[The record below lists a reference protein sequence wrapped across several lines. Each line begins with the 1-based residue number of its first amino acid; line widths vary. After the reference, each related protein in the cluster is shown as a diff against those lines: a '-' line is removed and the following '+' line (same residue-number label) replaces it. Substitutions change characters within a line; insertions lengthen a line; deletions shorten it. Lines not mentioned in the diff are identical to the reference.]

1 MSFEETPN
9 APSTPTQDSGAPEQ
23 PQTQQASEPSAA
35 AEQPHLEQASEPSTA
50 AEHPHCEQAS
60 EPSTPAQQPHIEQA
74 SEPSTAA
81 EQPHLEQAS
90 EPSSPAQQ
98 PHIEQASEP
107 SSPPAETAGAA
118 APRSEKEPT
127 MEDFATALETFE
139 QEQAQTEAALNEEQI
154 VTGTVLKVTAQ
165 YVVVD
170 IGYKSEGVVQV
181 AEFTDSE
188 GNVTVKR
195 GDEIAVMREPGH
207 TEEGYIHLSHDKA
220 QRLHAWD
227 EIEKAYDDKAS
238 VKARVID
245 RIKGGLT
252 VDILGARAFLPG
264 SQVDLRPVR
273 NLDAL
278 KGTDLEVR
286 IIKLN
291 KKRGNIVASRKT
303 LLEEEQGEKRTK
315 TLDQLSENSILTG
328 TVKNLTNYGA
338 FVDLG
343 GIDGLLHITDMSWGR
358 LTHPRDLVQV
368 GDQIQVKVLKFDR
381 DKQRVS
387 LGFKQLTPDPWLD
400 AAERYP
406 IGAHVRGRVIS
417 VTDYGAFVELEQGIE
432 GLVHVSEMTWSK
444 RMKHPSK
451 LVNISDQVEAVVLNV
466 NPQERRIS
474 LGLKQLESNPWES
487 LHEKFPVGTV
497 VEGKVRNLTDF
508 GAFIEIEDGI
518 DGLVHVSNLSWTKRV
533 KHPSEVLKK
542 GDKVKAIVLA
552 IEPDQRRLSLG
563 VKQLQPDVWDTFFEQ
578 HRVGD
583 VIHGKVL
590 RLASFG
596 AFVEIADGIEG
607 LCHVS
612 EAVDQNNVAVKL
624 DVDTEHEVKHV
635 KMNQEEKKVG
645 LSIRAVGEEASR
657 AEVES
662 YKERGGEKGHKEQ
675 KSSSSSSSSSSTT
688 LGDLIN

>member
-1 MSFEETPN
+1 MAFEDTNNIPN
-9 APSTPTQDSGAPEQ
+9 PTQESGAVEQ
-23 PQTQQASEPSAA
+23 PPTDHVTDHVSDTVQ
-35 AEQPHLEQASEPSTA
+35 
-50 AEHPHCEQAS
+50 
-60 EPSTPAQQPHIEQA
+60 
-74 SEPSTAA
+74 
-81 EQPHLEQAS
+81 
-90 EPSSPAQQ
+90 
-98 PHIEQASEP
+98 
-107 SSPPAETAGAA
+107 PPAETAPV
-118 APRSEKEPT
+118 APPRPEKEPS

-165 YVVVD
+165 YVLVD
-170 IGYKSEGVVQV
+170 VGYKSEGVVPL
-181 AEFTDSE
+181 AELQDHE
-188 GNVTVKR
+188 GNVKVQR

-207 TEEGYIHLSHDKA
+207 TEEGYIHLSYEKA
-220 QRLHAWD
+220 QRLRAWD
-227 EIEKAYDDKAS
+227 EIEKAFNDKAS

-273 NLDAL
+273 NLDGL
-278 KGTDLEVR
+278 KGQEIEVR

-291 KKRGNIVASRKT
+291 KKRGNIVASRKQ
-303 LLEEEQGEKRTK
+303 LLDEEQSEKRGK
-315 TLDQLSENSILTG
+315 TLEQMHEDAIMTG
-328 TVKNLTNYGA
+328 TVKNLTDYGA

-358 LTHPRDLVQV
+358 LTHPHDLVQV

-381 DKQRVS
+381 EKQRVS

-400 AAERYP
+400 ASERYP
-406 IGAHVRGRVIS
+406 ISAHVRGRVIS
-417 VTDYGAFVELEQGIE
+417 VTDYGAFIELEQGIE

-451 LVNISDQVEAVVLNV
+451 LVNVGDQVEAVVLNV
-466 NPQERRIS
+466 NPTERRIS
-474 LGLKQLESNPWES
+474 LGLKQLESNPWET

-497 VEGKVRNLTDF
+497 VEGKVRNLTEF

-583 VIHGKVL
+583 VIRGKVL

-596 AFVEIADGIEG
+596 AFVEIADGVEG
-607 LCHVS
+607 LCHNS
-612 EAVDQNNVAVKL
+612 EAVDAHGAPLKL
-624 DVDTEHEVKHV
+624 EPGEDHDFKII
-635 KMNQEEKKVG
+635 KMNPAEKKVG
-645 LSIRAVGEEASR
+645 LSIRAVGEEATRSD
-657 AEVES
+657 VEA
-662 YKERGGEKGHKEQ
+662 YKAPAA
-675 KSSSSSSSSSSTT
+675 SSSSGAATIGEFMSWKRAS
-688 LGDLIN
+688 NENN

>member
-1 MSFEETPN
+1 MIFEETPN
-9 APSTPTQDSGAPEQ
+9 APTTQTEDSGASEQ
-23 PQTQQASEPSAA
+23 PQTQQATEPSAA
-35 AEQPHLEQASEPSTA
+35 FEQPNLEQTAEPSPIAEQAHIEPASEPS
-50 AEHPHCEQAS
+50 PQ
-60 EPSTPAQQPHIEQA
+60 
-74 SEPSTAA
+74 
-81 EQPHLEQAS
+81 
-90 EPSSPAQQ
+90 
-98 PHIEQASEP
+98 
-107 SSPPAETAGAA
+107 PPATT

-170 IGYKSEGVVQV
+170 IGYKSEGVVPV
-181 AEFTDSE
+181 AEFTDHE

-195 GDEIAVMREPGH
+195 GDEIAVIRQPGH
-207 TEEGYIHLSHDKA
+207 TEEGYIHLSHEKA

-227 EIEKAYDDKAS
+227 EIEKAYTDKAS
-238 VKARVID
+238 VKALVID

-273 NLDAL
+273 NLDGL
-278 KGTDLEVR
+278 KGHEIEVR

-291 KKRGNIVASRKT
+291 KKRGNIVASRKQ
-303 LLEEEQGEKRTK
+303 LLEEEQSEKRTK
-315 TLDQLSENSILTG
+315 TLEQLHEDGILTG
-328 TVKNLTNYGA
+328 TVKNLTDYGA

-358 LTHPRDLVQV
+358 LTHPHDLVQV

-406 IGAHVRGRVIS
+406 IGAHVHGRVIS

-451 LVNISDQVEAVVLNV
+451 LVNINDQVEAVVLNV

-487 LHEKFPVGTV
+487 LHEKFPVGAV

-552 IEPDQRRLSLG
+552 IEPNQRRLSLG
-563 VKQLQPDVWDTFFEQ
+563 VKQLQPDVWDIFCEQ

-596 AFVEIADGIEG
+596 AFVEIAEGVEG
-607 LCHVS
+607 LCHNS
-612 EAVDQNNVAVKL
+612 EAADANGQPIKL
-624 DVDTEHEVKHV
+624 EPGQEFEFKII
-635 KMNQEEKKVG
+635 KMNPAEKKVG
-645 LSIRAVGEEASR
+645 LSIRAVGGEEATR
-657 AEVES
+657 KDVET
-662 YKERGGEKGHKEQ
+662 YKAPAAA
-675 KSSSSSSSSSSTT
+675 SSSGSGSTI
-688 LGDLIN
+688 GEFMSWKRASNENN

>member
-451 LVNISDQVEAVVLNV
+451 L
-466 NPQERRIS
+466 
-474 LGLKQLESNPWES
+474 
-487 LHEKFPVGTV
+487 
-497 VEGKVRNLTDF
+497 
-508 GAFIEIEDGI
+508 
-518 DGLVHVSNLSWTKRV
+518 
-533 KHPSEVLKK
+533 
-542 GDKVKAIVLA
+542 
-552 IEPDQRRLSLG
+552 
-563 VKQLQPDVWDTFFEQ
+563 
-578 HRVGD
+578 
-583 VIHGKVL
+583 
-590 RLASFG
+590 
-596 AFVEIADGIEG
+596 
-607 LCHVS
+607 
-612 EAVDQNNVAVKL
+612 
-624 DVDTEHEVKHV
+624 
-635 KMNQEEKKVG
+635 
-645 LSIRAVGEEASR
+645 
-657 AEVES
+657 
-662 YKERGGEKGHKEQ
+662 
-675 KSSSSSSSSSSTT
+675 
-688 LGDLIN
+688 